1 MRILL
6 AVFAC
11 ISLLGCVQIRD
22 EKLPQK
28 AVQLPQELYESLKTA
43 RPQSYFVDY
52 TRMRKSFN
60 VLCER
65 DSLPLIEIEPP
76 ELSVPLEKIHRNI
89 ALNTH
94 NTDALEPLPNA
105 YWAEPLELMLQK
117 HFARILPRACY
128 RTTRLASEDA
138 DYRLLAHVHD
148 FSIFADANDN
158 GLRGVV
164 EMEFWLLAP
173 KSGEVMRW
181 RLSAQQDIGAPYDT
195 KAAVESINKAF
206 SRVVESNFMQ
216 LAAIVQEQER

>member
-28 AVQLPQELYESLKTA
+28 AVQLPQDIYESLKLP
-43 RPQSYFVDY
+43 RVQSYFVDY

-60 VLCER
+60 VLCEH
-65 DSLPLIEIEPP
+65 DFLPMIEIEPP
-76 ELSVPLEKIHRNI
+76 ELSMPLEKIHRNI

-94 NTDALEPLPNA
+94 NADTLDSLPNA

-117 HFARILPRACY
+117 HFARVLPRACY
-128 RTTRLASEDA
+128 RTTRIAAAEA
-138 DYRLLAHVHD
+138 DYRLLSHVHD
-148 FSIFADANDN
+148 FSIFADASDN

-164 EMEFWLLAP
+164 DIEFWLLEP
-173 KSGEVMRW
+173 KSGEVTRW
-181 RLSAQQDIGAPYDT
+181 RLNAQENIGAPYNT

-216 LAAIVQEQER
+216 MAAMLQKQEK